1 MMPSSMIP
9 SKYKDTFARDNLP
22 PQDQW
27 PEFLFTLPELQYP
40 DRINCVDRIRRQVGD
55 LGAGRSHRDHHADT
69 RR

>member
-40 DRINCVDRIRRQVGD
+40 DRINCATEFVDKWVTSGQGDRIAIITPMRR
-55 LGAGRSHRDHHADT
+55 
-69 RR
+69 